1 VKSFALCPE
10 SFITFFSYV
19 LRRITGKIRLSKTAE
34 IVNDDRDAV
43 YVSASCTGVLLRKV
57 SFMVN
62 VRQPR
67 DVAQILLSVLF
78 LALMIVACLWI
89 VQPFILGFAWAATV
103 VVATWPLLLR
113 LQKLL
118 FGRRGL
124 AVLVMTL
131 LLFLLFII
139 PIALLVNSLVD
150 SSGPVIRAISSGDLT
165 LPDLAWLNGIP
176 VVGAKLYS
184 GWHGL
189 LEMGGSALMA
199 KVRPYIG
206 TTTTW
211 FVGQAA
217 HIGRFMM
224 HCTLM
229 LLFSALL
236 YWRGEQ
242 VALGVRHF
250 ATRLAGKRGDAAVLL
265 AAQAVRAVALGVV
278 VTALVQAV
286 LGGIGLAISGVPYAT
301 VFTVVMLMTCLAQL
315 GPLLVLV
322 PCIIWLYWTGDT
334 TWGTVLLV
342 WSCVVGTMDN
352 VIRPILIRMGADL
365 PLILILSGVI
375 GGLIAFGMIG
385 LFIGPVLLAVTWR
398 LFSAWVHEIPPPGTD
413 PDVILSELEE
423 LEEKNTH

>member
-1 VKSFALCPE
+1 
-10 SFITFFSYV
+10 
-19 LRRITGKIRLSKTAE
+19 
-34 IVNDDRDAV
+34 
-43 YVSASCTGVLLRKV
+43 
-57 SFMVN
+57 MVN
-62 VRQPR
+62 LRQSR

-78 LALMIVACLWI
+78 LALMIIACLWI
-89 VQPFILGFAWAATV
+89 VQPFVLGFAWAATV

-131 LLFLLFII
+131 LLFMLFII

-150 SSGPVIRAISSGDLT
+150 SSGPVIRAATSGDLT
-165 LPDLAWLNGIP
+165 LPDLAWLNSIP
-176 VVGAKLYS
+176 LVGAKLYS
-184 GWHGL
+184 GWHSL
-189 LEMGGSALMA
+189 LEMGGSALIA

-224 HCTLM
+224 HCALM
-229 LLFSALL
+229 LVFSALL

-322 PCIIWLYWTGDT
+322 PSIIWLYWTGDT

-398 LFSAWVHEIPPPGTD
+398 LFSAWVHEVPPPGTD

>member
-1 VKSFALCPE
+1 
-10 SFITFFSYV
+10 
-19 LRRITGKIRLSKTAE
+19 
-34 IVNDDRDAV
+34 
-43 YVSASCTGVLLRKV
+43 
-57 SFMVN
+57 MVN
-62 VRQPR
+62 LRQPR

-78 LALMIVACLWI
+78 LALMIIACLWI

-165 LPDLAWLNGIP
+165 LPDLAWLNSIP
-176 VVGAKLYS
+176 VVGSKLYS
-184 GWHGL
+184 GWHSL

-250 ATRLAGKRGDAAVLL
+250 ATR
-265 AAQAVRAVALGVV
+265 
-278 VTALVQAV
+278 
-286 LGGIGLAISGVPYAT
+286 
-301 VFTVVMLMTCLAQL
+301 
-315 GPLLVLV
+315 
-322 PCIIWLYWTGDT
+322 
-334 TWGTVLLV
+334 
-342 WSCVVGTMDN
+342 
-352 VIRPILIRMGADL
+352 
-365 PLILILSGVI
+365 
-375 GGLIAFGMIG
+375 
-385 LFIGPVLLAVTWR
+385 
-398 LFSAWVHEIPPPGTD
+398 PGWQTR
-413 PDVILSELEE
+413 
-423 LEEKNTH
+423 